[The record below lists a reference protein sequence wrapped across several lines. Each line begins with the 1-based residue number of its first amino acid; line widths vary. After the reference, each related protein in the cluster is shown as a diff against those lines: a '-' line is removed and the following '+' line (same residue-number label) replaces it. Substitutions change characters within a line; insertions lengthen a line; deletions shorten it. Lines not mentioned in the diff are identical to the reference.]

1 MRKITQILFYSFPLS
16 FILGNLIVSGQLL
29 LFIIASL
36 ILIYKE
42 KLNIRFKNTYWIL
55 ILFFL
60 SLIIV
65 TAVHY
70 ESINALKLKLY
81 QSPGLLN
88 EDPNVAAFK
97 DNSIFKSFLQFR
109 FLILIFVVDTLFY
122 NKILNLKKFFLF
134 CLCCTSFVSLDVIMQ
149 YFVGFDLFGLKS
161 MGNRNS
167 GPFGDEV
174 IAGGY
179 LQRFSFVS
187 LFSALTIFNEKKF
200 KKPLLIL
207 IIIIHAVAVLFA
219 GNKMPLLLFLF
230 GSFLTIIFIKE
241 IRSSMIAGMIGFLIV
256 FFLTI
261 KNDTHMYNVYKN
273 FYGNASNIFTKRVEI
288 KLENEIEEADSGKT
302 EINKNKKTGK
312 SERSI
317 LRGSGHY
324 YIFHNSILVW
334 KDQPYFG
341 SGLKSFR
348 VKCWENLTEKSMSLF
363 VKNKN
368 KKYLACSNHPHNYYL
383 ELLAE
388 TGVFGFGLILIFFTI
403 IMKDSFIYLIKKNKE
418 SNMETLLLAPIII
431 SVLLEIWPLKST
443 GSFFSTWNATFFWLF
458 ISMLL
463 AIETKKLVK

>member
-16 FILGNLIVSGQLL
+16 FILGNLIVNSQLL

-60 SLIIV
+60 SLIV
-65 TAVHY
+65 VAAVHY

-88 EDPNVAAFK
+88 INPDVSSIK
-97 DNSIFKSFLQFR
+97 DNSILKSFLQFR

>member
-16 FILGNLIVSGQLL
+16 FILGNLIVNSQLL

-60 SLIIV
+60 SLIV
-65 TAVHY
+65 VAAVHY

-88 EDPNVAAFK
+88 INPDVSSIK
-97 DNSIFKSFLQFR
+97 DNSILKSFLQFR

-187 LFSALTIFNEKKF
+187 IFSALTIFSEKKI
-200 KKPLLIL
+200 KKISLIL

-230 GSFLTIIFIKE
+230 GCFLTIIFIKE
-241 IRSSMIAGMIGFLIV
+241 IRSAMITGMIGFLIV

-261 KNDTHMYNVYKN
+261 ENDARMYNVYKN
-273 FYGNASNIFTKRVEI
+273 FYGNAINIFTKRVEI
-288 KLENEIEEADSGKT
+288 KLKNEIEETDSGKI
-302 EINKNKKTGK
+302 EINKNKKTGNL
-312 SERSI
+312 ERSI
-317 LRGSGHY
+317 LRGSGHF

-348 VKCWENLTEKSMSLF
+348 VKCWENLTEKSMSLL
-363 VKNKN
+363 VENKN

-388 TGVFGFGLILIFFTI
+388 TGVFGFALILIFFTI
-403 IMKDSFIYLIKKNKE
+403 IIKDFFIYLIKNNKE
-418 SNMETLLLAPIII
+418 SNVEILLLVPIVI

-443 GSFFSTWNATFFWLF
+443 GSFFSTWNATYFWLF
-458 ISMLL
+458 ISIVL